1 MCREVKKKK
10 HKHVKNFKLA
20 RARKKKCKDFEA
32 DILRKAKINSRY
44 MKSAQKKTF
53 LPAHKNSFSSFFN
66 LTA

>member
-1 MCREVKKKK
+1 MCREVKKK

-20 RARKKKCKDFEA
+20 HTCKKQCKGFEV

-53 LPAHKNSFSSFFN
+53 PLAHYDSQKQFLKF
-66 LTA
+66 L